1 MPGVG
6 TNGRRPVDLRRR
18 ATSVFRRSTLLRLVR
33 EGLDSSGPGGLSLI
47 ILSWA
52 LLMASNL
59 SRMVATSFRSIRR
72 RSSRVKERLRLKL
85 RFSESGFSWVI
96 FCLLAKPISSNDNTR
111 D

>member
-59 SRMVATSFRSIRR
+59 SRMVATSFAQFAGGHPG
-72 RSSRVKERLRLKL
+72 LKN
-85 RFSESGFSWVI
+85 GCV
-96 FCLLAKPISSNDNTR
+96 
-111 D
+111 